1 MIGSLEEMLVSTTN
15 WYLPSASAET
25 EPCAGAAADLRQLR
39 VESGALCDP
48 GTLLEWSLDG

>member
-48 GTLLEWSLDG
+48 GNLLEWSLDG